1 VKKQTRRLLALCLV
15 LTLVLANIAVTQ
27 HAHAAGYLTNSYV
40 RLNRM
45 TAGTG
50 TSFRLVFKTN
60 ATTNAATS
68 IAVNFNGA
76 DTTTWTGSTGAVNT
90 TQSVSSATCA
100 AEVTGATALPGTL
113 TAAGAGSTVTIS
125 AITASLTVSTV
136 YCVDLTSLTAVTT
149 ATAGEYHPTIT
160 FGVDTNTVAIRT
172 ITNDQVVVSAVVLP
186 TFNLALSGTT
196 DSFTTNLT
204 TGAVTDTTGVTATV
218 NTNAKTGWFAWAK
231 DLNTGLTSATQSKTI
246 AATTP
251 GTFTTLAS
259 GSEGYV
265 MGITSI
271 TQGSGAGVT
280 SPVAAYDG
288 SGGAG
293 KGSGLDANIRQIAQ
307 STGTANGAIL
317 TLKERAG
324 ISSITP
330 AAADY
335 TDTITILAA
344 GSF

>member
-1 VKKQTRRLLALCLV
+1 
-15 LTLVLANIAVTQ
+15 
-27 HAHAAGYLTNSYV
+27 
-40 RLNRM
+40 
-45 TAGTG
+45 
-50 TSFRLVFKTN
+50 
-60 ATTNAATS
+60 
-68 IAVNFNGA
+68 
-76 DTTTWTGSTGAVNT
+76 
-90 TQSVSSATCA
+90 
-100 AEVTGATALPGTL
+100 
-113 TAAGAGSTVTIS
+113 
-125 AITASLTVSTV
+125 V